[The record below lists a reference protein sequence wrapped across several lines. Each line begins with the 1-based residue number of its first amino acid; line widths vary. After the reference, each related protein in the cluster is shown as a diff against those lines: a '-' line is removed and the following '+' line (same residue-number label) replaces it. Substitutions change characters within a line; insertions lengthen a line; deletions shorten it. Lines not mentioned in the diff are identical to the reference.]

1 MRPIR
6 SLLIFKLG
14 VFVGIA
20 TAAAFVKRALPSF
33 GDETSDEISLVAVF
47 DGIELKIRA
56 EAFRGG
62 SILAWYGGVDLDLR
76 QAELAPGA
84 RLSVHT
90 LFGGIDIQTPPT
102 WRVESEAKALAG
114 GVQAHTPADDDP
126 AAPVLTLEGFALLGG
141 IAIRG

>member
-47 DGIELKIRA
+47 DGIELKSRA